1 MSKRKDILTTGQVA
15 EICKVAPRTVSKWF
29 DRGQLKGYRIPGS
42 GDRRIP
48 RAELLRFMKVHNI
61 PTTALE
67 AANIRV
73 LIIDSDM
80 EMAHAIVKALQSKAD
95 YQVETA
101 ENSFDAGVAAH
112 KLNPHVILL
121 NLLAEGI
128 DATSLYKYI
137 RGNDQ
142 LQSTKIVA
150 VADPLS
156 STEVTALLKKGFDG
170 FVPRNAEILQIVKAI
185 EQATAIV
192 Y

>member
-142 LQSTKIVA
+142 LQSTKVVA

-156 STEVTALLKKGFDG
+156 STEVAALLKKGFDG

>member
-1 MSKRKDILTTGQVA
+1 
-15 EICKVAPRTVSKWF
+15 VSKWF

-142 LQSTKIVA
+142 LQSTKVVA

-156 STEVTALLKKGFDG
+156 STEVAALLKKGFDG